1 MGKTVLLILGASG
14 DLTKRKLIPAL
25 SSIYEQK
32 QLPED
37 LIVIG
42 SGRTNYTTESFKD
55 HVKTSPSLLKCLYYH
70 TGLTGVKEY
79 INSFGD
85 IAKIVIFLSLPPT
98 VYESTIK
105 AIYDEGLTG
114 SKISIIIEKPFGTD
128 LESSREL
135 EKNILKYYPKESLFL
150 IDHYLAKEPV
160 QNILIF
166 RFANRIFESS
176 WNREHIESIEINC
189 SETLGIEDR
198 AKYFDRSGIIRDMI
212 QSHLL
217 QLLTIITMDSPKS
230 NDANDIV
237 KEKIKILKNLEVVNV
252 SRGQYR
258 GYLDEKGVDSKS
270 TTETYA
276 EVEFRIESSRWK
288 DVPIYIK
295 TGKALDR
302 SGTEIGVTFKST
314 SKPIFDSTKLQKNAV
329 VFKVQPSSG
338 IILDIV
344 NKVPGWGVSLV
355 NTNMSFCYS
364 SSFENSSPDAY
375 QRLLVDAIKG
385 DKTLFVGIEETEEA
399 WKVIKP
405 ALTNTPLFYYDRGE
419 EVTDRLNKNP
429 LDFKKYIHLC

>member
-1 MGKTVLLILGASG
+1 
-14 DLTKRKLIPAL
+14 
-25 SSIYEQK
+25 
-32 QLPED
+32 
-37 LIVIG
+37 
-42 SGRTNYTTESFKD
+42 
-55 HVKTSPSLLKCLYYH
+55 
-70 TGLTGVKEY
+70 
-79 INSFGD
+79 
-85 IAKIVIFLSLPPT
+85 
-98 VYESTIK
+98 
-105 AIYDEGLTG
+105 
-114 SKISIIIEKPFGTD
+114 
-128 LESSREL
+128 
-135 EKNILKYYPKESLFL
+135 
-150 IDHYLAKEPV
+150 
-160 QNILIF
+160 
-166 RFANRIFESS
+166 
-176 WNREHIESIEINC
+176 
-189 SETLGIEDR
+189 
-198 AKYFDRSGIIRDMI
+198 
-212 QSHLL
+212 
-217 QLLTIITMDSPKS
+217 
-230 NDANDIV
+230 
-237 KEKIKILKNLEVVNV
+237 
-252 SRGQYR
+252 
-258 GYLDEKGVDSKS
+258 
-270 TTETYA
+270 
-276 EVEFRIESSRWK
+276 RIESSRWK